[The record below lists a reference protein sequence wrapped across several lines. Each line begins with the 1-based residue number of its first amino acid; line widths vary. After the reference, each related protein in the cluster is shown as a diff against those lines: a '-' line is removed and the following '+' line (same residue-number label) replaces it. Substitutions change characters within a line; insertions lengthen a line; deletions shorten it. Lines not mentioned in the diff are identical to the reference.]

1 MCCAKIKKK
10 RDGRR
15 LKCAEVLLSFFSF
28 SLDCLQVS
36 VEAFGN
42 NHRKL
47 QKNSRVHSIYNLDF
61 VKMLDAAKK

>member
-1 MCCAKIKKK
+1 MWRNI
-10 RDGRR
+10 
-15 LKCAEVLLSFFSF
+15 VVFFSF
-28 SLDCLQVS
+28 PLDCVHVS

-47 QKNSRVHSIYNLDF
+47 QKNSRVHSTYNLDF

>member
-1 MCCAKIKKK
+1 MLGKNEEK
-10 RDGRR
+10 RDRRR

>member
-1 MCCAKIKKK
+1 MC
-10 RDGRR
+10 RNFV
-15 LKCAEVLLSFFSF
+15 VLFSF
-28 SLDCLQVS
+28 SLDCVQVS